1 MESSLFSLRLNL
13 IGRFEDARSS
23 SRPIDFDGQQIPRK
37 TRLWEHLASS
47 PSPFSHGG
55 LFTQM
60 DEQILRQKGEGDDEE
75 EDEEVRSV
83 GENPGDTILTI
94 LIRRYRL
101 LAHAVA
107 QLDPQR
113 ESNDP
118 EQRSGCMHACR
129 GLLPI
134 PSPLHSSPPPT
145 TKSDRLTTKELRMQK
160 QRQWVTGGVCTPGNA
175 AGVGWGGDGTIS
187 QGSERLDVG

>member
-47 PSPFSHGG
+47 PSPFSPGG
-55 LFTQM
+55 CLLKWMSKYCARTEKEM
-60 DEQILRQKGEGDDEE
+60 MKKKTKKKSG
-75 EDEEVRSV
+75 RS
-83 GENPGDTILTI
+83 EKTPGDTILTI

-134 PSPLHSSPPPT
+134 PSPLHSSPPPHYQIRST
-145 TKSDRLTTKELRMQK
+145 YNKR
-160 QRQWVTGGVCTPGNA
+160 
-175 AGVGWGGDGTIS
+175 
-187 QGSERLDVG
+187 